1 MVDRAH
7 QLGMKVLLDFVSQ
20 GCSLNA
26 RYLQEHPQWFER
38 DEQGKMFASHDW
50 NDTYSFDWANP
61 EFQKFMI
68 DFALQH
74 VKKYDIDGFRIDAP
88 HGKEPNWDRNLP
100 YRASASSLGSGE
112 MLKKLR
118 EELKKAKPD
127 SILLCESYGPMFHR
141 DHDMTYDYNAHHM
154 FYRLLL
160 RKITPQEMGTWLED
174 HFSSLPDGAIR
185 VCFAE
190 THDTRDVNW
199 AAMALRGSL
208 ATQALMA
215 IIVACGF
222 VPMVYSGQEEGQREY
237 YKRLFSLRHQL
248 PPLVW
253 GKRLF
258 NPVSCSDSNLFSVIR
273 KRGAE
278 SVLFIVNLSPHLKTF
293 SCLLPL
299 KKLGVEEESR
309 YSVFEHLK
317 GERAEM
323 KGTKIF
329 QGKELKEMKLT
340 LIPFQPH
347 FFTFDRLK

>member
-1 MVDRAH
+1 
-7 QLGMKVLLDFVSQ
+7 
-20 GCSLNA
+20 
-26 RYLQEHPQWFER
+26 
-38 DEQGKMFASHDW
+38 
-50 NDTYSFDWANP
+50 
-61 EFQKFMI
+61 
-68 DFALQH
+68 
-74 VKKYDIDGFRIDAP
+74 
-88 HGKEPNWDRNLP
+88 
-100 YRASASSLGSGE
+100 
-112 MLKKLR
+112 
-118 EELKKAKPD
+118 
-127 SILLCESYGPMFHR
+127 
-141 DHDMTYDYNAHHM
+141 
-154 FYRLLL
+154 LLL

-222 VPMVYSGQEEGQREY
+222 VPLVYSGQEERQRED

-258 NPVSCSDSNLFSVIR
+258 NPVSCSDPNLFSVIR

-309 YSVFEHLK
+309 YSVFEHFK
-317 GERAEM
+317 GERVEM
-323 KGTKIF
+323 KGIKIV
-329 QGKELKEMKLT
+329 QGKELKEMKLA